1 MRTVRPM
8 SARLETSLPSGR
20 TVIPGLDGIRA
31 VAVLTVFLF
40 HAQIIPH
47 VPGEL
52 ATTVFF
58 FLSGFLVTTLFVRE
72 HRKTGTISLGGFY
85 LRRALRTL
93 PPLFVA
99 LLVALGIHLLLH
111 VGDPLVPW
119 KTAGNFLS
127 YTNYGLALTG
137 SSAGFLPGT
146 ILLWSLAVD
155 EHYYLLFAP
164 AFRGAIGRVSMRAII
179 GTILALCALALVWRI
194 WLVYA
199 DHGVTYRVTMA
210 SDTRMDS
217 ILWGSLLA
225 LWRNPALDPD
235 KARPLT
241 RPVWILAGLTALALV
256 EVCRNRWLAGTLG
269 FTIQGIAL
277 IPIFSLAILQGGKGP
292 LKFLQWPC
300 LIWVSRASYPLY
312 LLQWMMISACEI
324 YVPGPRI
331 GQMAVAALL
340 TFGLGAGMHYGLER
354 PLMAL
359 RKRKRAAKP
368 VDVPKLDP
376 AVAVTA

>member
-1 MRTVRPM
+1 M
-8 SARLETSLPSGR
+8 
-20 TVIPGLDGIRA
+20 
-31 VAVLTVFLF
+31 AVLTVFLF

-58 FLSGFLVTTLFVRE
+58 FLSGFLITTLFVRE
-72 HRKTGTISLGGFY
+72 HRKTGTISLAGFY
-85 LRRALRTL
+85 YRRALRTL
-93 PPLFVA
+93 PPL
-99 LLVALGIHLLLH
+99 LVALMVALGVHFLLD

-127 YTNYGLALTG
+127 YTNYGLAMTG
-137 SSAGFLPGT
+137 SGAGFLPGT

-164 AFRGAIGRVSMRAII
+164 AFRGVIGRVSIRAIV
-179 GTILALCALALVWRI
+179 GTILFLCALALVWRI
-194 WLVYA
+194 WLAYA
-199 DHGVTYRVTMA
+199 NNGITYRVTMA

-225 LWRNPALDPD
+225 LWRNPALEPD

-241 RPVWILAGLTALALV
+241 KPVWLFAGVATLALV
-256 EVCRNRWLAGTLG
+256 EICHNRWVVGTLG
-269 FTIQGIAL
+269 FTLQGIAL

-292 LKFLQWPC
+292 LKFLQWPW
-300 LIWVSRASYPLY
+300 LVWISRASYPLY
-312 LLQWMMISACEI
+312 LLQWVMISVCEI
-324 YVPGPRI
+324 YVPGPRVV
-331 GQMAVAALL
+331 QMAVAAGL
-340 TFGLGAGMHYGLER
+340 TLGLGAAMHYRLER
-354 PLMAL
+354 PLMAM
-359 RKRKRAAKP
+359 RMRNGRAKAAAS
-368 VDVPKLDP
+368 PKLEP